1 MSARPIAIINA
12 RLVDPESGY
21 DGPGALL
28 TTAGKIARV
37 SHKPKLT
44 GLPTGVRVI
53 DAGGDLLCPGLI
65 DLRVKTGEP
74 GSEPKETLKSA
85 ARAAAAGG
93 VTSIIVQPDTDP
105 VIDDPAVVDFI
116 LRRAR
121 DIGLVHVYPA
131 GAATKGCLGQGMA
144 EIGLMREA
152 GCVYVTD
159 ADRPIVDS
167 RVMRRLLAYAG
178 ALGVLVAHRPADPWL
193 TEGASATEGEFAG
206 RMGLAAEPVAA
217 ETIML
222 ERDIALVELT
232 GARLMV
238 DQISAAAPLESLA
251 RAKVKGLPVIA
262 TCSINHLSFNE
273 LDIGDYRTFCKLI
286 PPLRCEDDRL
296 ALIDAMASG
305 LVDIVVSA
313 HTPAP
318 PEDKRLPFDEAAAG
332 AIGLETLLPALLT
345 LHHEGR
351 VPLLRLIEAAT
362 LAPAKAIGLAAGRLK
377 VGAPADLLLCDIDA
391 PRLIDAEDLIS
402 KSKNSAFDGRR
413 LQGRVLMTLV
423 DGRVVYEADTSPKI
437 SGRGPP
443 KAGGVSSH
451 ASSG

>member
-1 MSARPIAIINA
+1 MSVQPIAFVGA
-12 RLVDPESGY
+12 RLVDPATGY
-21 DGPGALL
+21 DGPGGLVVAD
-28 TTAGKIARV
+28 GRIVRV
-37 SHKPKLT
+37 SREAAFN
-44 GLPTGVRVI
+44 GLPDGARVI
-53 DAGGDLLCPGLI
+53 DAAGALLCPGLI

-93 VTSIIVQPDTDP
+93 VTSIVVQPDTDP

-121 DIGLVHVYPA
+121 DIELVHVYPA

-178 ALGVLVAHRPADPWL
+178 GLGVLVAHRPSDPWL
-193 TEGASATEGEFAG
+193 AAGASATESEFSG
-206 RMGLAAEPVAA
+206 RMGLASEPVAA

-222 ERDIALVELT
+222 ERDIALVALT
-232 GARLMV
+232 GTRLMV
-238 DQISAAAPLESLA
+238 DQVSAAAPLESLA
-251 RAKVKGLPVIA
+251 RAKDRGLPILA
-262 TCSINHLSFNE
+262 TASINHLSFNE
-273 LDIGDYRTFCKLI
+273 LDIGDYRTFCKLV
-286 PPLRCEDDRL
+286 PPLRGEDDRL
-296 ALIDAMASG
+296 ALIDALASG

-313 HTPAP
+313 HAPAP
-318 PEDKRLPFDEAAAG
+318 AEDKRLPFDEAAPG

-351 VPLLRLIEAAT
+351 VPLIRLIEAAT
-362 LAPAKAIGLAAGRLK
+362 LAPAKAIGLSAGRLA

-391 PRLIDAEDLIS
+391 PRLIDAAELIS

-423 DGRVVYEADTSPKI
+423 DGRVVHEAPS
-437 SGRGPP
+437 
-443 KAGGVSSH
+443 
-451 ASSG
+451 

>member
-1 MSARPIAIINA
+1 MSQPLAFTGA
-12 RLVDPESGY
+12 RLVDPASGY

-28 TTAGKIARV
+28 VADGCIARV
-37 SHKPKLT
+37 SHEAT
-44 GLPTGVRVI
+44 FSDLPSDVKVI
-53 DAGGDLLCPGLI
+53 EARGAMLCPGLV

-93 VTSIIVQPDTDP
+93 VTSIVVQPDTDP

-121 DIGLVHVYPA
+121 DIELVHVYPA

-167 RVMRRLLAYAG
+167 RVMRRLLSYAG

-193 TEGASATEGEFAG
+193 TAGASATEGEFAG
-206 RMGLAAEPVAA
+206 RMGLSAEPVAA

-222 ERDIALVELT
+222 ERDIALVALT
-232 GARLMV
+232 GSRLLV
-238 DQISAAAPLESLA
+238 DQISAAAPLRSLA
-251 RAKVKGLPVIA
+251 RAKAEGLPILA
-262 TCSINHLSFNE
+262 TASINNLSFNE
-273 LDIGDYRTFCKLI
+273 LDIGDYRTFCKLT
-286 PPLRCEDDRL
+286 PPLRREEDRL
-296 ALIDAMASG
+296 ALIEALASG

-313 HTPAP
+313 HAPAP
-318 PEDKRLPFDEAAAG
+318 AEDKRLPFGEAAPG

-351 VPLLRLIEAAT
+351 VPLLRLIAAAT
-362 LAPAKAIGLAAGRLK
+362 LAPARAIGLDCGRLT
-377 VGAPADLLLCDIDA
+377 VGAPADLLLANIDA
-391 PRLIDAEDLIS
+391 PRLIDANALLS

-413 LQGRVLMTLV
+413 LQGEVLMTLV
-423 DGRVVYEADTSPKI
+423 DGRVVHEA
-437 SGRGPP
+437 
-443 KAGGVSSH
+443 
-451 ASSG
+451 